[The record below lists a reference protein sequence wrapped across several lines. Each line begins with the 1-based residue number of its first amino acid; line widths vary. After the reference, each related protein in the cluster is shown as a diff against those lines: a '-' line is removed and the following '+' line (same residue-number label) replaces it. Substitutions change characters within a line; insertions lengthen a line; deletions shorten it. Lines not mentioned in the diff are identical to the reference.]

1 MSILDLARADM
12 QFITTDTSSGF
23 AVTITFTSA
32 TGTIAT
38 IAGLHT
44 KHREQYD
51 NDGRPINSK
60 KVHISFSEVVLNAAG
75 YITRPGG
82 PTTDVD
88 MKGAL
93 ATVADAT
100 GISKQYIIEQ
110 WWPDDTLGLIV
121 CMLGD
126 YEA

>member
-12 QFITTDTSSGF
+12 QFITTDTTGGF
-23 AVTITFTSA
+23 AVNITFTSP
-32 TGTIAT
+32 TGTVAT
-38 IAGLHT
+38 IGGLYT

-51 NDGRPINSK
+51 NDGRPINTK
-60 KVHISFSEVVLNAAG
+60 KVHIGFSETVLNAAG
-75 YITRPGG
+75 YPTRPGG
-82 PTTDVD
+82 PGTEVD

-93 ATVADAT
+93 ATLSDSTSIAT
-100 GISKQYIIEQ
+100 QYIIEQ